1 MNVFFI
7 EQPQEESREN
17 IVIELVDRN
26 IQVDVGANE
35 NADIFSDVLVF
46 DGRC

>member
-7 EQPQEESREN
+7 EQPLEESREN

-26 IQVDVGANE
+26 IQVEVYANE
-35 NADIFSDVLVF
+35 NADIFSDVLVSA
-46 DGRC
+46 G